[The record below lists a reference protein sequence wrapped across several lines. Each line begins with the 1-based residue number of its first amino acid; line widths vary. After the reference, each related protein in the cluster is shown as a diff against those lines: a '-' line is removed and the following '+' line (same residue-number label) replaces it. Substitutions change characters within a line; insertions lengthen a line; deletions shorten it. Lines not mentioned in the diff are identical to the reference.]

1 MHEVQGHSVFT
12 QLTIRIRED
21 KYKVFNPFKEL
32 TMPKSRAKKSF
43 LNVCLLLFLSVLFLL
58 AGAERAPSLTR
69 EEKDKLTS
77 AKTLG
82 RAFVDVAKRVQPA
95 VVNITTEKT
104 VAVRPWERY
113 GDDFF
118 RGSPFE
124 EFFRGFGFSPRG
136 KEKEKEYRHKQ
147 RSGGSGVIV
156 DKEGYILTNNHVV
169 EGMDKVK
176 IRLNDGREFTA
187 TVKGQD
193 RRTDL
198 AVLQIKA
205 KDLPAVTL
213 GDSDKLEVGE
223 WAIAIGS
230 PFGLEHTVTVGVIS
244 AKGRSGLGTGTYED
258 FIQTDASINPGNSG
272 GPLCN
277 IDGEVIGINAMIIQ
291 PGTGIG
297 FAIPINTAKQILS
310 DLIKQGKVVRPW
322 LGISAQDLTPEMMEH
337 FQVKEKEGVLVGQVH
352 LGTGAEKAGLASG
365 DIIKFVDEKPV
376 KSVNELVK
384 EIQKKRVG
392 QKVKLGL
399 LRNGKEVTVELTTT
413 AMPDKP
419 EAQKEKETEE
429 KLGARVQ
436 ELTPQLASR
445 YQISGVKYGVV
456 VVGVEDGSLAD
467 EMGLQEG
474 DVILEVNRKRIES
487 PRDYEKA
494 VRDASIEKGIL
505 FHIHRKGNSF
515 YLTFKK

>member
-1 MHEVQGHSVFT
+1 MFEKKTKRQLRSACISV
-12 QLTIRIRED
+12 I
-21 KYKVFNPFKEL
+21 
-32 TMPKSRAKKSF
+32 
-43 LNVCLLLFLSVLFLL
+43 LSILFLL
-58 AGAERAPSLTR
+58 ACNEHANSLTKD
-69 EEKDKLTS
+69 EKDKLTT

-82 RAFVDVAKRVQPA
+82 KAFVEVAKKVQPA

-104 VAVRPWERY
+104 VATKPWEKY

-118 RGSPFE
+118 KGSPFE
-124 EFFRGFGFSPRG
+124 EFFRGFGFSPREKG
-136 KEKEKEYRHKQ
+136 KENRQKQ

-169 EGMDKVK
+169 EGVDKVK
-176 IRLNDGREFTA
+176 VRLNDGREFTA

-198 AVLQIKA
+198 AVLSIKA
-205 KDLPAVTL
+205 KDLPVSAL

-297 FAIPINTAKQILS
+297 FAIPINTAKQILN

-322 LGISAQDLTPEMMEH
+322 LGISAQDLTPEMMEY
-337 FQVKEKEGVLVGQVH
+337 FQVKEKEGVLVGQVYP
-352 LGTGAEKAGLASG
+352 GTGAEKAGLVSG
-365 DIIKFVDEKPV
+365 DIIKSVDDRAV
-376 KSVNELVK
+376 KNVNELVK
-384 EIQKKRVG
+384 EIQKKKVD
-392 QKVKLGL
+392 QKVKLSL
-399 LRNGKEVTVELTTT
+399 IRNGKEMTVEVTGG
-413 AMPDKP
+413 AMPDRP
-419 EAQKEKETEE
+419 EGQKEKEKEAEE
-429 KLGARVQ
+429 RLGAKVQ
-436 ELTPQLASR
+436 ELTPPLASR

-456 VVGVEDGSLAD
+456 VVGIEDGSLAD

-474 DVILEVNRKRIES
+474 DVILEINRKKIDS
-487 PRDYEKA
+487 LKDFEKA
-494 VRDASIEKGIL
+494 VKDATPGKGIL
-505 FHIHRKGNSF
+505 FHIHRKGRSF